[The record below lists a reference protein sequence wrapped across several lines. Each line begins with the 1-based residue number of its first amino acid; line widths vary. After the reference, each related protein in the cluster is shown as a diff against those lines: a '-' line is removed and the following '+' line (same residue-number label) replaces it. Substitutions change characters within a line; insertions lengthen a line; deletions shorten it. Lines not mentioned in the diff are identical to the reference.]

1 MSGQPPCKNDKDAVS
16 NGEHDGSGTPA
27 PTGGVNANANKY
39 SAILDRKRKAPTM
52 STATLLS
59 AAPDD
64 DGVIGGKT
72 STSSTH
78 SQPKSAQAAAL
89 MASVSIAVNNNS
101 NSLSNGVDK
110 SITPDMEIS
119 VDGGKSMEDMLDKEV
134 ADLTQP
140 PPPKMKVFSTE
151 RLPLALMDC
160 APYSD
165 EPAAIAERE
174 RIQYD
179 RRITYEE
186 AKAGLAPRPI
196 RVYADGIYDLF
207 HYGHAR
213 QLQQAKTAFPGA
225 VYLIVGVC
233 GDDSTHKYKGKTVTS
248 EDERYESVRHCRY
261 VDEVYR
267 NAPWFVTMDFLREM
281 KIDFIAHD
289 AVPYAAPGSV
299 DLYQPFRDAGMFV
312 ETQRTEGVSTS
323 DVVARIVKDYDDYVR
338 RNLARGYSAKELNV
352 GFFMEKKYKM
362 QNKLDT
368 MVGKGKEFI
377 AKWESR
383 SKEYILNFLELFHRD
398 GQLAYRLRSIL
409 SRSPSPAGD
418 DDDDDN
424 NGEGT
429 SNEGGV
435 EEQDE
440 SDFYD
445 DPQGSSSEEN
455 GDSSSQQEP
464 RFMIVKS
471 KNTNGND
478 EEPVGPEERY
488 L

>member
-1 MSGQPPCKNDKDAVS
+1 MSGRPPYQNHKDVS
-16 NGEHDGSGTPA
+16 NGERDGSA
-27 PTGGVNANANKY
+27 SQTGGVNANK
-39 SAILDRKRKAPTM
+39 SSGIDRKRKAPTM
-52 STATLLS
+52 ATATLP
-59 AAPDD
+59 AAADVD
-64 DGVIGGKT
+64 AVIGGKT
-72 STSSTH
+72 STS
-78 SQPKSAQAAAL
+78 AQAL
-89 MASVSIAVNNNS
+89 MASVSIGVNN
-101 NSLSNGVDK
+101 LTSNGNNNEK
-110 SITPDMEIS
+110 SITPDIEVS
-119 VDGGKSMEDMLDKEV
+119 VDGGQNMDDLDKEV
-134 ADLTQP
+134 ADINQP
-140 PPPKMKVFSTE
+140 PPPKMKIFNTD
-151 RLPLALMDC
+151 RLPLALTEC

-165 EPAAIAERE
+165 EPAAIAERD

-186 AKAGLAPRPI
+186 AKAGQAPRPI

-233 GDDSTHKYKGKTVTS
+233 GDDLTHKYKGKTVTS
-248 EDERYESVRHCRY
+248 EDERYEGVRHCRY

-267 NAPWFVTMDFLREM
+267 NAPWFVTMDFLHEM

-289 AVPYAAPGSV
+289 AIPYAAPGSV
-299 DLYQPFRDAGMFV
+299 DLYEQFREAGMFV

-362 QNKLDT
+362 QNKLDSV
-368 MVGKGKEFI
+368 VGKGKEFI

-383 SKEYILNFLELFHRD
+383 SKEYILHFLEMFHRD
-398 GQLAYRLRSIL
+398 GQFTARLKSIL
-409 SRSPSPAGD
+409 SRSPSPAGQD
-418 DDDDDN
+418 DDDEDE

-429 SNEGGV
+429 SNEGGA

-445 DPQGSSSEEN
+445 DPQGSESSEEN
-455 GDSSSQQEP
+455 GDSSSQQEQV
-464 RFMIVKS
+464 RSAIVK
-471 KNTNGND
+471 NMNG
-478 EEPVGPEERY
+478 EEDDGPQERF